1 MIALQKARA
10 AWGTSIPD
18 WVCTLA
24 DACSKRS
31 QRAVAS
37 QLDLPQ
43 TTVQMVLANTYRWDT
58 AQVEAKVKTVL
69 GVSRKPEAAVGWGE
83 AMPDWVVALAA
94 ACDQAPQTEV
104 ARRIEYS
111 PAVVSQVLRN
121 TYKGNLKRVEFQ
133 VRGLLM
139 EQTLK
144 CPCHWDDM
152 GFHACVWNQ
161 EIQFDKKRALPGVG
175 AIFRATCPTCPNWL
189 KPKKEKS

>member
-31 QRAVAS
+31 LRSVAA
-37 QLDLPQ
+37 QLDLSPS
-43 TTVQMVLANTYRWDT
+43 MVSQVLSNRWLHPSDKI
-58 AQVEAKVKTVL
+58 EAKVRTVL
-69 GVSRKPEAAVGWGE
+69 GVSRQQEAVVGWGN